1 VKILITGGAGFIG
14 STIADAYLEG
24 GHEVVVIDNLYSGKR
39 ENVPARARFH
49 EIDIRSPRIAEV
61 LAAERPDVVSHHAAQ
76 MDVRLSVAS
85 PEFDAEVNI
94 GGTIRLL
101 EAAVKSGV
109 KRVIFASS
117 GGAAYGEQQRF
128 PAREDDPTNP
138 VSPYG
143 VSKRAGEHYLFYYRV
158 VHGLPY
164 LALRYANVYG
174 PRQDPHGEAGVVAI
188 FCERLLR
195 GEPPRIN
202 GDGRQTRDYVF
213 IEDLVRANLQALD
226 SNYVGPMN
234 IGTGRET
241 DVVTLAAELV
251 ALSGKPLT
259 PVHGPTKVGEQ
270 HRSVIDP
277 ALAARELG
285 WKPRVSLDAGLR
297 RTYDWFRACFERTG
311 PVPGSRS

>member
-1 VKILITGGAGFIG
+1 MKILITGGAGFIG
-14 STIADAYLEG
+14 STIADAYLET
-24 GHEVVVIDNLYSGKR
+24 GHEVVVVDNLYSGKR
-39 ENVPARARFH
+39 ENVPSRARFH
-49 EIDIRSPRIAEV
+49 EIDIVSPKIVEV
-61 LAAERPDVVSHHAAQ
+61 LESERPDVVSHHAAQ

-85 PEFDAEVNI
+85 PAFDAEVNI
-94 GGTIRLL
+94 VGTIRLL

-117 GGAAYGEQQRF
+117 GGAAYGEQERF
-128 PAREDDPTNP
+128 PAREEDRTNP

-143 VSKRAGEHYLFYYRV
+143 VSKRSGEHYLFYYHA

-188 FCERLLR
+188 FCEKLMR

-213 IEDLVRANLQALD
+213 IEDLVRANLKALD
-226 SNYVGPMN
+226 SAYVGPMN

-251 ALSGKPLT
+251 ALSGKRLT
-259 PVHGPTKVGEQ
+259 PLHGPAKEGEQ
-270 HRSVIDP
+270 RRSVIDP
-277 ALAARELG
+277 ALAKRELG
-285 WKPRVSLDAGLR
+285 WEPRVQLDSGLR
-297 RTYDWFRACFERTG
+297 RTYDWFRARLERMAAG
-311 PVPGSRS
+311 HDSRS